1 MQPPPTPDAVDDG
14 TGVIMC
20 YYFLTALSGTD
31 WRIGSVVQVK
41 GRFYATKDQNGADQ
55 VAITVFNTR
64 AHPTLRLTLPD
75 ACLSRRYH
83 RPE

>member
-1 MQPPPTPDAVDDG
+1 MQSPPTPDAVDDG

-41 GRFYATKDQNGADQ
+41 GRFYATKDQNGVDQ

-64 AHPTLRLTLPD
+64 APD
-75 ACLSRRYH
+75 SAPNSL
-83 RPE
+83 